1 MIIES
6 LMSLVYKLLSVVI
19 SPVNIPGLDASSQA
33 SMTEFIGWLSSAA
46 GFFKLVLP
54 INFTAYFVI
63 FFALFAWD
71 HLYPF
76 IMWVLRKIP
85 FLGIE

>member
-1 MIIES
+1 MVIES

-19 SPVNIPGLDASSQA
+19 SPVNIPGLDESAQSSI
-33 SMTEFIGWLSSAA
+33 SDFIGWLASAG